1 MYPPVYLLHT
11 TYVTRRDTHNLAH
24 TYVADRLK
32 LQSMCLEPI
41 SLAAHLSQDQ
51 CRDIVAFVLEDEV
64 YNHRGIPRLHQRPQL
79 RGRAI
84 YPVSLPT
91 GPLWGLPGRKSLVLR
106 IISVSVPAQV
116 VHLISAM
123 SIAQHCQVA
132 LYHVMRFESRTPPN
146 QLAAMSE
153 SSRGRSR
160 TPPGNSAHSC
170 ANSDF
175 STGST
180 GRRTKSGGCQPEADH
195 RLWWVPARRYTC
207 LSAKAVRSE
216 GMETCC
222 KAS

>member
-24 TYVADRLK
+24 TYVAGRLK

-41 SLAAHLSQDQ
+41 PPAAQLSQHQ
-51 CRDIVAFVLEDEV
+51 CRGIVAFVLEDEV
-64 YNHRGIPRLHQRPQL
+64 YNHRGIPRSHRRPQL

-91 GPLWGLPGRKSLVLR
+91 GPLWGLPGRKTLALR

-132 LYHVMRFESRTPPN
+132 LYHVMRFESWTPPN
-146 QLAAMSE
+146 RLAAMSE

-160 TPPGNSAHSC
+160 T
-170 ANSDF
+170 
-175 STGST
+175 
-180 GRRTKSGGCQPEADH
+180 
-195 RLWWVPARRYTC
+195 ARRC
-207 LSAKAVRSE
+207 GLAVQNPSKKA
-216 GMETCC
+216 
-222 KAS
+222 